1 MANSSGSEKREIV
14 LVTGAASGIGKATAL
29 RLAKRA
35 RCVGLLDVNASG
47 LAATE
52 HAIAAEGG
60 VAQSFTVD
68 VSDGAALARTIDT
81 FCSDAG
87 GLDTV
92 VSCAGVVREFPL
104 HETSDRDWNE
114 VISVNLSGTFYLAR
128 QTIPWLLKRG
138 GGAFVA
144 ISSDS
149 GVYGAMGYGAYCASK
164 HGVIGLIRCMAL
176 DYGPRG
182 IRSNAICPSFVETP
196 MADAIFSRAAPG
208 VRDSYRNLVP
218 LQRFAQADEIAK
230 VVSHLS
236 SDDASYTNGSVYM
249 IDGGATAGYFVQ

>member
-1 MANSSGSEKREIV
+1 MAKTPGSGKSEIA

-35 RCVGLLDVNASG
+35 ARVGLLDVNAEG

-52 HAIAAEGG
+52 SQIVAEGG
-60 VAQSFTVD
+60 DARCLTAD
-68 VSDGAALARTIDT
+68 VSDATALSHAVER
-81 FCSDAG
+81 FCEEAS

-92 VSCAGVVREFPL
+92 VSCAGVVREHPL
-104 HETSDRDWNE
+104 HETSDSDWNE
-114 VISVNLSGTFYLAR
+114 VISINLSGTFYLAR

-164 HGVIGLIRCMAL
+164 HGVIGIIRCMAL

-182 IRSNAICPSFVETP
+182 IRSNAVCPSFVETP
-196 MADAIFSRAAPG
+196 MAEAIFARASPG
-208 VRDSYRNLVP
+208 ARESYRQLVP
-218 LQRFAQADEIAK
+218 LQRFSKADEIAK
-230 VVSHLS
+230 VVAHLS

-249 IDGGATAGYFVQ
+249 VDGGATAGYFVE